1 MSGQPAW
8 LRSWWKN
15 AIDAEAT
22 RIRVEVL
29 KSGLTQISVQDNG
42 IGIAPDQIDLAFM
55 RHATSKIKN
64 ERDLFNI
71 ATLGFRG
78 EALASIAAV
87 SHAEIL
93 TSTDGQIGTKAGFSG
108 GIKNFQ
114 EDAGSL
120 RGPRLRFG
128 TFFTIRQPVSSI

>member
-1 MSGQPAW
+1 MAEIHELSENLTNQIAAGEVIERPASVVKE
-8 LRSWWKN
+8 LVEN

-71 ATLGFRG
+71 ATLGL
-78 EALASIAAV
+78 EA
-87 SHAEIL
+87 
-93 TSTDGQIGTKAGFSG
+93 KPWRP
-108 GIKNFQ
+108 
-114 EDAGSL
+114 L
-120 RGPRLRFG
+120 RRFPMPR
-128 TFFTIRQPVSSI
+128 S